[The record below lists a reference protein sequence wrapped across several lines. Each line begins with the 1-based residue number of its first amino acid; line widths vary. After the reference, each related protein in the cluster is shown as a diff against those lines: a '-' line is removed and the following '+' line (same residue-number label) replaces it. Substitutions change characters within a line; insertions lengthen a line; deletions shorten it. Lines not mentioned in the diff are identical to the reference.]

1 MKHLKTINPVSIFK
15 GLLLIQDEPTII
27 AKGFA
32 LGSFI
37 GMLPIPGF
45 QVLVSL
51 SIATLF
57 KLNKKAACIAVFNT
71 NIATGGFVFSFNYW
85 VGKKIL
91 GVNPTFVMDE
101 TFDFKFI
108 SIIVKA
114 GSDVFFSLFAGGI
127 LTGILTAVIVYYLL
141 LKLLIVRKP
150 AGQFPL
156 AEAKG
161 NAGRRNPSTQYNVLE
176 GVFPLDLSDGSSEQ
190 IGGRL

>member
-1 MKHLKTINPVSIFK
+1 MKTINPKSIFK
-15 GLLLIQDEPTII
+15 GIFLIEDEPEIV

-85 VGKKIL
+85 LGKKIL
-91 GVNPTFVMDE
+91 GVNPTFVMDD
-101 TFDFKFI
+101 TFDLQFI

-114 GSDVFFSLFAGGI
+114 GSDVYFSLIAGGI
-127 LTGILTAVIVYYLL
+127 LTGILTAVIAYFLL
-141 LKLLIVRKP
+141 LKLLIVRNP
-150 AGQFPL
+150 AGQLPL
-156 AEAKG
+156 AEVNSK
-161 NAGRRNPSTQYNVLE
+161 NQR
-176 GVFPLDLSDGSSEQ
+176 
-190 IGGRL
+190 